1 MPAMNDDAAFAG
13 VLDFL
18 KETGQ
23 QITHLANGDIILGPS
38 RRLARLRKREADR
51 ARMLAAELKRARKA
65 DKLRNVK

>member
-1 MPAMNDDAAFAG
+1 MENDDKTFAG

-23 QITHLANGDIILGPS
+23 HIRHLASGEIIVGPS

-51 ARMLAAELKRARKA
+51 ARLLAAEQKRARKA
-65 DKLRNVK
+65 DKLRNQGL